1 MDMHQ
6 PLQENDL
13 ELDVS
18 VEELDESVHGSF
30 STASSASSA
39 GTFVGSCFSSAA
51 CFSSASS

>member
-1 MDMHQ
+1 MNMHQ
-6 PLQENDL
+6 QLQENDL
-13 ELDVS
+13 ELDVF

-30 STASSASSA
+30 STAGTASSA